1 MCTDNVLMLN
11 TDKGEN
17 EGVIRE
23 KKDGFYR
30 RAFFGQQMGETVAW
44 AAECERES

>member
-1 MCTDNVLMLN
+1 MHRQRTDAQHRR
-11 TDKGEN
+11 GEK
-17 EGVIRE
+17 EGVIR
-23 KKDGFYR
+23 KKRDGFYS